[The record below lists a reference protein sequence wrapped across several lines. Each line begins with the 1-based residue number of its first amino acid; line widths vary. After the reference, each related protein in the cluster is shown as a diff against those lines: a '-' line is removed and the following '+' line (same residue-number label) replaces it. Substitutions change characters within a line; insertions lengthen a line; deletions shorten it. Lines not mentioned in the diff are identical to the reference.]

1 MLTEATGV
9 HGVVKYG
16 PVPAATLKAWRLA
29 ARDDA
34 PHSWTLTATAEDVNT
49 FYSTQTPLTVSLR
62 VGSRMWRWRDVV
74 LEFAGGTVRGIVS
87 GRPEVR

>member
-1 MLTEATGV
+1 MGQVTGRE
-9 HGVVKYG
+9 GVVTYG

-29 ARDDA
+29 ACDDA
-34 PHSWTLTATAEDVNT
+34 PQAWTLTATAVEVDT
-49 FYSTQTPLTVSLR
+49 FYSAQTPLSVSLR

-74 LEFAGGTVRGIVS
+74 LEFVGGTVRGTVT